1 MSGHRAQNGRR
12 LCLAM
17 VFLTMAMAPMCAPLR
32 AQELGLK
39 RALPGNEIF
48 ACSPTDS
55 SAAPGP
61 EERTQAGRLG
71 SNADQA
77 LILGDRERAR
87 DLLARA
93 TELDPSSASLAYRYA
108 RVLEDLGAR
117 NAAIA
122 EYCRVILLGPEAS
135 RFEDAASRMQSLL
148 DEEWAQIPDEAIQA
162 FETGLSGAD
171 EGRLEAA
178 MRSFG
183 LAWQRAPE
191 WADAVF
197 NRGIVEA
204 RLGRVDEAVAD
215 LQRYLNLR
223 PEAPDAILV
232 SRRIGELRSLETLPR
247 PAAAFTLGLLFPGM
261 GQFYSGRAFSG
272 ITVLT
277 LAAGAAATGFLVE
290 EVTVFCVGSTGSG
303 GECPEERVIGE
314 EVDTPYLTYGLA
326 AAGAVAVIGAIE
338 AYFRARGRRSR
349 EAGTLVAMKIGR
361 ARLSG
366 PAVSAN
372 GRRLQVDLARISF

>member
-1 MSGHRAQNGRR
+1 MAF
-12 LCLAM
+12 LAM
-17 VFLTMAMAPMCAPLR
+17 AKAPLCAPLQG
-32 AQELGLK
+32 QELGLK
-39 RALPGNEIF
+39 RTLPGDETF
-48 ACSPTDS
+48 TCSPPDS
-55 SAAPGP
+55 LAAPGP

-93 TELDPSSASLAYRYA
+93 TELDPSSATLAYRYA

-122 EYCRVILLGPEAS
+122 EFCRVTLLGPATAGS
-135 RFEDAASRMQSLL
+135 EDAEVRMQSLL
-148 DEEWAQIPDEAIQA
+148 DEEWAQIPEEAIQA

-178 MRSFG
+178 VRSFG
-183 LAWQRAPE
+183 LAWQRAPG

-197 NRGIVEA
+197 NRGIMEA

-247 PAAAFTLGLLFPGM
+247 PAAAFTLGLESLQRNHRPYPGCRCRRHGFPGRR
-261 GQFYSGRAFSG
+261 GHCLLRG
-272 ITVLT
+272 I
-277 LAAGAAATGFLVE
+277 
-290 EVTVFCVGSTGSG
+290 
-303 GECPEERVIGE
+303 
-314 EVDTPYLTYGLA
+314 
-326 AAGAVAVIGAIE
+326 
-338 AYFRARGRRSR
+338 RG
-349 EAGTLVAMKIGR
+349 IGR
-361 ARLSG
+361 GLPPG
-366 PAVSAN
+366 T
-372 GRRLQVDLARISF
+372 GDW